1 MRCNIINKKSMFSSP
16 PYSRQTDL
24 SKTCVRL
31 ISRWQDQTRIC
42 LQHLD
47 VSRFVDKSASA
58 CFPFIHSFY
67 FVHEAAM
74 KTCRLE

>member
-1 MRCNIINKKSMFSSP
+1 MSLSP

-42 LQHLD
+42 VQHLD

-58 CFPFIHSFY
+58 FFSFIHSFY